1 MGLKLIVV
9 CALALL
15 MTIPALFVFALVEDR
30 TIREAEVVRDISN
43 YVGGRQTFLGPTLAI
58 PFEIPPQSP
67 AESVH
72 HGTYIVFPAQASATV
87 KPRQRSVIVRSS
99 GFPFFR
105 RT

>member
-30 TIREAEVVRDISN
+30 TNREDEVIKEIST

-58 PFEIPPQSP
+58 PFDIPPQSP
-67 AESVH
+67 AEAAH
-72 HGTYIVFPAQASATV
+72 HGTYIVFPAQASAAV
-87 KPRQRSVIVRSS
+87 KTGIARSFA
-99 GFPFFR
+99 FPYFR